1 MVDRSKPPGS
11 ITRKEIQQ
19 EPDAVREAL
28 DQHDVFMAAAKKI
41 HERKPKIIIITGSG
55 TSYHAANAAMYFLH
69 VFAKMDCYS
78 IHPSEFQYF
87 IRPILDQETVVIVI
101 SQSGESTDTI
111 NAAEVASEKGALVIP
126 IVNEAESTLARKFP
140 GTVIFSRAGKETSV
154 LATKT
159 YTSQV
164 AIVASIA
171 LEFGLA
177 SGKLSEADYKANVR
191 ELDMIPDRIE
201 VMRENVQ
208 SDAKKI
214 AKYLKFLDRAFVLG
228 AGPDIATAMEG
239 ALKLAEGS
247 RIIAQGYSSNEF
259 LHGPITL
266 ADRQSLVITL
276 VPPVV
281 DEQEKDFIKIIDRV
295 KQQGASVL
303 AVTSRVED
311 LPESVDFKI
320 TIPKCPMEFN
330 PLVSIVP
337 IQYLVLEIALEKA
350 LDPDKPE
357 WLTKVA
363 RI

>member
-1 MVDRSKPPGS
+1 MVENTKPPGS
-11 ITRKEIQQ
+11 ITLKEIQQ
-19 EPDAVREAL
+19 EPDAIRESL
-28 DQHDVFMAAAKKI
+28 KQHGHFAAIAKKI
-41 HERKPKIIIITGSG
+41 VERKPKIIIITGSG
-55 TSYHAANAAMYFLH
+55 TSYHAANTAMYFLH
-69 VFAKMDCYS
+69 VFGKMDCYS
-78 IHPSEFQYF
+78 IHPAEFQYF
-87 IRPILDQETVVIVI
+87 IRPILDPATVVVAI
-101 SQSGESTDTI
+101 SQSGESADTL
-111 NAAEVASEKGALVIP
+111 AAATVASEKGALVVP
-126 IVNEAESTLARKFP
+126 IVNEAESTLAREFP
-140 GTVIFSRAGKETSV
+140 ETVILSKAGKETSV

-164 AIVASIA
+164 AIVASVA

-177 SGKLSEADYKANVR
+177 SGKLSKEGYLANVR
-191 ELDMIPDRIE
+191 ELNMIPDRIE
-201 VMRENVQ
+201 VMRETVQ
-208 SDAKKI
+208 ADAKKI

-247 RIIAQGYSSNEF
+247 RIVAQGYSANEF

-266 ADRQSLVITL
+266 ADRQSLAITL

-281 DEQEKDFIKIIDRV
+281 DEQEKDFIKIIERV

-303 AVTSRVED
+303 AVTSRGED
-311 LPESVDFKI
+311 LPESVDFRI

>member
-1 MVDRSKPPGS
+1 MVDQAKPPGS

-19 EPDAVREAL
+19 EPDAIRESL
-28 DQHDVFMAAAKKI
+28 SQHDLFAAIAKKI
-41 HERKPKIIIITGSG
+41 VERTPKIIIITGSG

-78 IHPSEFQYF
+78 IHPSEFPYF
-87 IRPILDQETVVIVI
+87 IRPILDPATVVISI
-101 SQSGESTDTI
+101 SQSGESADTI
-111 NAAEVASEKGALVIP
+111 AAADVASEKGALVIP
-126 IVNEAESTLARKFP
+126 IVNEPDSTLARKFP
-140 GTVIFSRAGKETSV
+140 DTLILSKAGKEISV

-159 YTSQV
+159 YTSQL

-177 SGKLSEADYKANVR
+177 SKKISKEEYKAKVR
-191 ELDMIPDRIE
+191 ELNMIPDRIE
-201 VMRENVQ
+201 VMRETVQ
-208 SDAKKI
+208 ANAKKF

-247 RIIAQGYSSNEF
+247 RIIAQGYSANEF

-266 ADRQSLVITL
+266 ADRQNLVITL
-276 VPPVV
+276 MPPIV
-281 DEQEKDFIKIIDRV
+281 DEQEKDFIKIIQKV
-295 KQQGASVL
+295 QLQGASVL
-303 AVTSRVED
+303 AITSRGED
-311 LPESVDFKI
+311 LPESVDFRI
-320 TIPKCPMEFN
+320 DIPKCPMEFN
-330 PLVSIVP
+330 PLLSIVP
-337 IQYLVLEIALEKA
+337 LQYLVLEIALEKA